1 MYMLVGCYLATI
13 VFNKQIAS
21 YGRGVDDHRVG
32 QQISCSYHA
41 PQLRSCNYYMY
52 YNYII
57 NTFYSSKCRYNN
69 IVFCHFNITQGSR
82 GPRGLK
88 GLTGAQGSKGDTGKW
103 GGEGDIGLPGP
114 KVS

>member
-1 MYMLVGCYLATI
+1 
-13 VFNKQIAS
+13 
-21 YGRGVDDHRVG
+21 
-32 QQISCSYHA
+32 
-41 PQLRSCNYYMY
+41 MY

-69 IVFCHFNITQGSR
+69 INVVLLFSAILITQGSR

-88 GLTGAQGSKGDTGKW
+88 GLTGAPGSKGDTGKW